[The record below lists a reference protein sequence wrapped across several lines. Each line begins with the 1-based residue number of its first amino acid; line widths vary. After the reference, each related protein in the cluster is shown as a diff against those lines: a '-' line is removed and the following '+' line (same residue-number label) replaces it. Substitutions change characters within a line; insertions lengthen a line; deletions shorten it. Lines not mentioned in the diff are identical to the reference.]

1 MNTFKSFMINPR
13 LFKTRMFLSGSGF
26 TLAILLGLFGIWK
39 TTDSLI
45 QGVSNLFR
53 HQVTSPSVTN
63 PHVIVKQVQMVS
75 ELTTSVFV
83 MDSIVPTSS
92 SRKIGNWVVGE
103 TNLLYVARGE
113 VKAGLDLS
121 AITVDDVVI
130 DKDTITIT
138 LPPVKILDEKID
150 VNQSQVYDYD
160 RGFLNLGPD
169 VAPELQKK
177 AQQET
182 LIKIRNTA
190 CQQKILDQANQKAVI
205 LITEL
210 MKNSGFTTVEVKT
223 NPSDDCKQ

>member
-1 MNTFKSFMINPR
+1 MNTPKNFMINPR
-13 LFKTRMFLSGSGF
+13 LFKTTIFLSGSGF
-26 TLAILLGLFGIWK
+26 TLGILLALFGIWK
-39 TTDSLI
+39 TTDNFI
-45 QGVSNLFR
+45 QGVSHLFR
-53 HQVTSPSVTN
+53 HQVTSPNVTN

-130 DKDTITIT
+130 DKNKITIT

-169 VAPELQKK
+169 VAPELQTK

-182 LIKIRNTA
+182 LIKIRDTA
-190 CQQKILDQANQKAVI
+190 CQQKILDQANEKAVI
-205 LITEL
+205 LIEEL
-210 MKNSGFTTVEVKT
+210 MKNSGFATVEVKT
-223 NPSDDCKQ
+223 KPSDDCQ

>member
-1 MNTFKSFMINPR
+1 MNTFKTFMINPR
-13 LFKTRMFLSGSGF
+13 LFKTTMFLSGSGF

-39 TTDSLI
+39 TTDNFI

-53 HQVTSPSVTN
+53 HEVTSPNVTN

-130 DKDTITIT
+130 DKNKITIT

-150 VNQSQVYDYD
+150 VNQSQVYNYD

-169 VAPELQKK
+169 VAPELQIK

-182 LIKIRNTA
+182 LIKIRETA
-190 CQQKILDQANQKAVI
+190 CQQKILDQANEKAVI

-210 MKNSGFTTVEVKT
+210 MKNSGFATVEVKT
-223 NPSDDCKQ
+223 NPSDDCQ

>member
-1 MNTFKSFMINPR
+1 MNTSKPFLLNPR
-13 LFKTRMFLSGSGF
+13 LSKTALFLSGSGF

-39 TTDSLI
+39 TTDNFI

-53 HQVTSPSVTN
+53 HEVTSPNVTN

-130 DKDTITIT
+130 DKDKITIT

-150 VNQSQVYDYD
+150 VNQSQVYNYD

-169 VAPELQKK
+169 VAPELQIK

-182 LIKIRNTA
+182 LIKIRDTA
-190 CQQKILDQANQKAVI
+190 CQQKILDQANEKAVI

-210 MKNSGFTTVEVKT
+210 MKNSGFATVEVKT
-223 NPSDDCKQ
+223 NPSDDCQ